1 MVTGTTGLRLSSL
14 GLRPSEEL
22 GVTCRFCALCLDEA
36 VEIRV
41 RLMRKNAQE
50 QAELDAELKSLHEQA
65 KAQPEWGG
73 V

>member
-1 MVTGTTGLRLSSL
+1 M
-14 GLRPSEEL
+14 
-22 GVTCRFCALCLDEA
+22 TCRFCALCLDEA